1 MAMPRRASEPSNG
14 VDRAH
19 QLSAL
24 SLHLLHWRLTVDVS
38 PPAAAGIT
46 SPGAAGASATPA
58 EPSWL
63 QGKNLGAVGLPERHF
78 AGMHGIELP
87 AGMAFTL
94 TQADEFLTR
103 LAEENRDRIAFPEM
117 AVSTRQQPA
126 SGAIA
131 LSWGKRHR
139 AGPVSLVR
147 CTPLVPRVSGT
158 YCLFFGSA
166 ARWARLAIQASYSG
180 VPLLGGNP
188 WGSPPNQVGNV
199 SAAVSP
205 IVRLPVAH
213 DISGKHAPKRTSL
226 RISFTMAELYTL
238 RFQSPHCRTTF
249 VAALHS
255 LTVMIPQRRIDG
267 PDRVRQC
274 ASLLGLAMVR
284 GSQDHRLS
292 SRRSHA
298 CCVGEALPIL
308 IIYALLSPDLWG
320 AKSATN
326 S

>member
-1 MAMPRRASEPSNG
+1 MRIVARGHKSSARSH
-14 VDRAH
+14 DRAGDKRSRH
-19 QLSAL
+19 VTEIDIEGRKIGGKCAARKQPTTTLP
-24 SLHLLHWRLTVDVS
+24 LLPMLDYC
-38 PPAAAGIT
+38 
-46 SPGAAGASATPA
+46 
-58 EPSWL
+58 
-63 QGKNLGAVGLPERHF
+63 F
-78 AGMHGIELP
+78 A
-87 AGMAFTL
+87 
-94 TQADEFLTR
+94 
-103 LAEENRDRIAFPEM
+103 
-117 AVSTRQQPA
+117 
-126 SGAIA
+126 
-131 LSWGKRHR
+131 
-139 AGPVSLVR
+139 
-147 CTPLVPRVSGT
+147 
-158 YCLFFGSA
+158 FGSA

-188 WGSPPNQVGNV
+188 WGSPPNHVGNV

-213 DISGKHAPKRTSL
+213 DISGKHGPKRISL

-308 IIYALLSPDLWG
+308 IIYALLNPDLWG
-320 AKSATN
+320 AKPATN